1 MKKLF
6 FVLIFIGNATLGWL
20 IHSGVRAKNPQQSAQ
35 TSSALRELA
44 SKTDRAKEAREKEF
58 KNLAKNFS
66 RIDYGE
72 QCALS
77 RNIAPQDRGAFLE
90 AFLKEQD
97 PSGYSSEAN
106 SMIEGII
113 KIWATED
120 FEGAWNWSR
129 QIIDDNCR
137 RYISGKV
144 LSKLAEKDLKRAL
157 ALHMEISI
165 VDPEFYSKAPFLA
178 LQETTRK
185 SARDFLDVLGK
196 IPLHQGGTLDFE
208 FAIDFDFQEAA
219 EGISA
224 LLRKQEELPG
234 QFPMNYMKVWGE
246 RDPDGALMWFA
257 NQENTDRL
265 GFADILEG
273 VEKQG
278 IPGAAS
284 AWVAK
289 KIEESEKLRKV
300 IIEGVSVPSAARL
313 NGILKAL
320 PDSNSSDRFLTELLV
335 NQSQYSTINFT
346 TTLSGMSSLQ
356 ARLDAFAQVRKVGRD
371 LGSNISET
379 QYKAWGVT
387 RQQFE
392 TIFPPSGKH

>member
-6 FVLIFIGNATLGWL
+6 FVLIFVGNTVLGWL
-20 IHSGVRAKNPQQSAQ
+20 IHAGARAENPQQSAQ
-35 TSSALRELA
+35 TSSAQRELA
-44 SKTDRAKEAREKEF
+44 TRTDRAKEAREKEF
-58 KNLAKNFS
+58 KNLAKKFS
-66 RIDYGE
+66 RIDASE

-106 SMIEGII
+106 RMIEDIV
-113 KIWATED
+113 KIWAAED

-144 LSKLAEKDLKRAL
+144 LTELAEKDLTRAL

-165 VDPEFYSKAPFLA
+165 VDPEFYSNAPFLA

-196 IPLHQGGTLDFE
+196 IPLHQGGTSNFE
-208 FAIDFDFQEAA
+208 FAKDFDFQEAA
-219 EGISA
+219 AGISA

-234 QFPMNYMKVWGE
+234 EFPMNYMKVWGE
-246 RDPDGALMWFA
+246 RDPDGALIWLA
-257 NQENTDRL
+257 NQENKDKL
-265 GFADILEG
+265 DFADLLEG

-289 KIEESEKLRKV
+289 KIEESEKFRKV
-300 IIEGVSVPSAARL
+300 IIEGVSNPSAARL

-320 PDSNSSDRFLTELLV
+320 PDSNSSDRFLTQLLV
-335 NQSQYSTINFT
+335 NQSQYRPIDFT

-356 ARLDAFAQVRKVGRD
+356 ARLDALAQVKKVGRD

-379 QYKAWGVT
+379 QYEAWGVT
-387 RQQFE
+387 REQFE
-392 TIFPPSGKH
+392 TIFPPSGK

>member
-6 FVLIFIGNATLGWL
+6 FVLIFVGNTVLGWL
-20 IHSGVRAKNPQQSAQ
+20 IHAGARAENPQQSAQ
-35 TSSALRELA
+35 TSSAQRELA
-44 SKTDRAKEAREKEF
+44 TRTDRAKEAREKEF
-58 KNLAKNFS
+58 KNLAKKFS
-66 RIDYGE
+66 RIDASE

-106 SMIEGII
+106 RMIEDIV
-113 KIWATED
+113 KIWAAED

-144 LSKLAEKDLKRAL
+144 LTELAEKDLTRAL

-165 VDPEFYSKAPFLA
+165 VDPEFYSDAPFLA

-196 IPLHQGGTLDFE
+196 IPLHQGGTLNFE
-208 FAIDFDFQEAA
+208 FAKDFNFTEAA

-224 LLRKQEELPG
+224 LLRKQKELPH
-234 QFPMNYMKVWGE
+234 QFPMNYMEVWGE
-246 RDPDGALMWFA
+246 RDPDGALIWLA
-257 NQENTDRL
+257 NQEHYNKLD
-265 GFADILEG
+265 FADLLEG

-289 KIEESEKLRKV
+289 KIEESEKFRKV
-300 IIEGVSVPSAARL
+300 IIEGVSNPSAARL

-320 PDSNSSDRFLTELLV
+320 PDSNSSDRFLTQLLV
-335 NQSQYSTINFT
+335 NQSQYRPIDFT

-356 ARLDAFAQVRKVGRD
+356 ARLDALAQVKKVGRD

-379 QYKAWGVT
+379 QYEAWGVT
-387 RQQFE
+387 REQFE
-392 TIFPPSGKH
+392 TIFPPSGK